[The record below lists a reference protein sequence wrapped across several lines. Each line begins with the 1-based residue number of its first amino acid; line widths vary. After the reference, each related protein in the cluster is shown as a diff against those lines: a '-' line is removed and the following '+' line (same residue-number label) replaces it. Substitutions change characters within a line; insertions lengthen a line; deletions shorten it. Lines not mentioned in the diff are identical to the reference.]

1 MPLTQAH
8 YLLML
13 AEDIRDKG
21 DELSNEYRQRAAA
34 HHREIYEVSALIEQ
48 AREVIEREKARFQQ
62 FAPGTAAG
70 SQTPAGQGLSSGLPP
85 HLIRQQAPPQ
95 KKAAE

>member
-34 HHREIYEVSALIEQ
+34 HHREIHEVSALIEQ

-62 FAPGTAAG
+62 FAPGAAAG
-70 SQTPAGQGLSSGLPP
+70 AQATAVGTGLPP